1 MSTVRRPVG
10 ALGLFA
16 LLSLGIAAPAMA
28 DTDLVVSHQ
37 PELGTVTRTLRV
49 DISDLSLATAN
60 GRDRLNRR
68 VISAA
73 KKVCDY
79 NSGEGLRQPAD
90 YVRCFNQAKADAL
103 SSAPAIQTAMR

>member
-1 MSTVRRPVG
+1 MTTVRRPVR

-28 DTDLVVSHQ
+28 DSDLIVSHH
-37 PELGTVTRTLRV
+37 PETGSITRSMSV
-49 DISDLSLATAN
+49 DISDLRLASAD
-60 GRDRLNRR
+60 GRAKLERR
-68 VISAA
+68 ITSAA

-90 YVRCFNQAKADAL
+90 YVRCFDKARADAL
-103 SSAPAIQTAMR
+103 SSAPVIQTAMR